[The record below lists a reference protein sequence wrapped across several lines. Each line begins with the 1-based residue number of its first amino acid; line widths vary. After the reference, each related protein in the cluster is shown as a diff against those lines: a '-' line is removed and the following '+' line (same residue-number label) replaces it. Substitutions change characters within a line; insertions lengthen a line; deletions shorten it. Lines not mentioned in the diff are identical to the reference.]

1 MKQCKILTYQILIF
15 YLDLLMK
22 KLKVLK
28 IKSEKDKRKNPSNLV
43 STSFDSMPFLFSIK
57 EKIEDKPSMI
67 NQL

>member
-43 STSFDSMPFLFSIK
+43 STSFDYKLTDTSF
-57 EKIEDKPSMI
+57 
-67 NQL
+67 